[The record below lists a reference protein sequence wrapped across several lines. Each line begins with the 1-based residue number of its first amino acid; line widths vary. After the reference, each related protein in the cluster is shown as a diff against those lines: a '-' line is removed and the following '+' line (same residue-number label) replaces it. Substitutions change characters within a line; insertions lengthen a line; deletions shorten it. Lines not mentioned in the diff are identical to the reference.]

1 MRGGICTIEG
11 IPDNPTYFVPTYTRY
26 LTNLHYK
33 SIFTKLYSCS
43 TGVDLLQVF
52 SFHFRY
58 SLMIFLTLLFMLR
71 QPTPGIPLLLYLSVT
86 DHALSSVI
94 LQEIDKEQK
103 AIYFVSRVLQGAEV
117 MYQKIEKL
125 ALALVVIAQRL
136 RPYFQSY

>member
-1 MRGGICTIEG
+1 
-11 IPDNPTYFVPTYTRY
+11 
-26 LTNLHYK
+26 
-33 SIFTKLYSCS
+33 
-43 TGVDLLQVF
+43 
-52 SFHFRY
+52 
-58 SLMIFLTLLFMLR
+58 MIFLTLLFMLR

-117 MYQKIEKL
+117 TYQKIEKL